1 MPPGPADPARQR
13 YLDYHAKCQQAFSPF
28 APIQLP
34 DFFAGRLDAVRRVQR
49 ELEAPGRHVA
59 IFGERGAGKTSL
71 AELLYFFT
79 PFAPE
84 DVYSVRCGS
93 DSTFEVIFAE
103 FLSFAGADLGLEM
116 VEREAGGRAEVG
128 PPGLRAEG
136 ERKQRRTYRALSQ
149 SQSVTKARL
158 LRIFQETH
166 KLLVID
172 EYDRVEDRAT
182 HTRLAELIKA
192 FSDSRSSTKIVLVG
206 VAASLRDLIGEH
218 ESLSRSLAQIKL
230 ERMSTEELGEIL
242 RRGEERIGLSFRRGV
257 ADRIVRL
264 ADGFPHFVHL
274 IALYASLA
282 AIEQVV
288 ERPELREIEIGD
300 AEYEQG
306 VDEAIR
312 NSEYTL
318 IESYENAVIST
329 RRKTDVYELIL
340 QAIAMGSEPVAQ
352 VQDIARYASIL
363 AGQQRRAAQLS
374 TALGT
379 LTSEAKGG
387 ILTKVRDGYYK
398 FTNPL
403 MRAYVRLLLDRRY
416 RGQLLLPFFES

>member
-13 YLDYHAKCQQAFSPF
+13 YLDFHAKCHQAFSPF

-34 DFFAGRLDAVRRVQR
+34 DFFAGRLEVVRRVRR

-79 PFAPE
+79 PFAPD
-84 DVYSVRCGS
+84 DVLSVRCGS
-93 DSTFEVIFAE
+93 ESTFDVIFGE
-103 FLSFAGADLGLEM
+103 LLTFAGADLGLET
-116 VEREAGGRAEVG
+116 V
-128 PPGLRAEG
+128 EG
-136 ERKQRRTYRALSQ
+136 ESGVRGELAVRPFRLEGDRKQRRTYRALS
-149 SQSVTKARL
+149 SPQSVTKARL
-158 LRIFQETH
+158 LRSFQDAG

-192 FSDSRSSTKIVLVG
+192 FSDSRSSTKVVLVG
-206 VAASLRDLIGEH
+206 VADSLRELIGEH

-230 ERMSTEELGEIL
+230 ERMSTDELADII
-242 RRGEERIGLSFRRGV
+242 RRGEERIGLRFRTSV

-274 IALYASLA
+274 IALHASLS
-282 AIEQVV
+282 AIEQML
-288 ERPELREIEIGD
+288 ERPELQVIEVGE

-312 NSEYTL
+312 SSEYTL

-340 QAIAMGSEPVAQ
+340 QAIAMGSESVAQ
-352 VQDIARYASIL
+352 VQDIARYASVL
-363 AGQQRRAAQLS
+363 AGEPRTAAQLS

-379 LTSEAKGG
+379 LTREAKGG

-398 FTNPL
+398 FSNPL

-416 RGQLLLPFFES
+416 RGQLHLPFFQS